1 MSAGNLARRLKMLVP
16 SASRA
21 ARLSVM
27 AAPAHSELHGSA
39 RLVDRALRAVEE
51 STHSLRQRL
60 LARKLGQT
68 VPSDHWTATA
78 SDEPGLAAEDLRR
91 QAAELR
97 RQAG

>member
-1 MSAGNLARRLKMLVP
+1 
-16 SASRA
+16 
-21 ARLSVM
+21 M

-60 LARKLGQT
+60 LARKLGHT
-68 VPSDHWTATA
+68 LPREHWTATA
-78 SDEPGLAAEDLRR
+78 SDEPGLSAEDLRGH
-91 QAAELR
+91 AAEVR

>member
-1 MSAGNLARRLKMLVP
+1 MRTENLARWTKVPVP
-16 SASRA
+16 SASWA
-21 ARLSVM
+21 ARLSGM

-39 RLVDRALRAVEE
+39 RLVDRALRVVEE

-78 SDEPGLAAEDLRR
+78 SDEPGLTAEDLRR
-91 QAAELR
+91 HAAELR